1 MRRGGFCGKLKAKVA
16 PEALW
21 GDETLQE
28 IASSHEVH
36 PNRVFAWKRQA
47 IDGLGEVFS
56 NGVERREMGVRD
68 HPALSVSRQCRW
80 VSMSRSSLY
89 YRPRGQPGADAAHR

>member
-1 MRRGGFCGKLKAKVA
+1 MRRRGGFCGKLKAKVA

-36 PNRVFAWKRQA
+36 PNRR
-47 IDGLGEVFS
+47 LR
-56 NGVERREMGVRD
+56 VEAPSE
-68 HPALSVSRQCRW
+68 RW
-80 VSMSRSSLY
+80 SW
-89 YRPRGQPGADAAHR
+89 